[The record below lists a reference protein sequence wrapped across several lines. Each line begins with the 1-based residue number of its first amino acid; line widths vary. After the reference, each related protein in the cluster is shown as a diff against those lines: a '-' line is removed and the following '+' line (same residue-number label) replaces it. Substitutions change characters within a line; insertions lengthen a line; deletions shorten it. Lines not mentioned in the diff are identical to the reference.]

1 MEQPLIKDFLGKR
14 VHIIGIS
21 GASLCGLAELLRE
34 KGYQVTGSDRAENI
48 FTPYLRK
55 MGIDFTIGH
64 DEKNAEG
71 ADLVVYSGAVP
82 ETNPE
87 LAYAR
92 KNGIPVMERATLL
105 GQIMA
110 AYPVAIGISGCHGKT
125 TITSM
130 IGKILLDAGLDATIH
145 AGGVLDYLGGGGTRV
160 GAGGIFLTE
169 ACEYLDS
176 FLRFAPTIAVIN
188 NIDDDHL
195 DYFTG
200 GIEQIYQSFKKF
212 AGLVPGSGAVF
223 CCGDEP
229 LVRRLMG
236 ELGRKCTAYGLLPE
250 NDYTAKNIS
259 YNDYGC
265 ASFTVL
271 CKGAPLGRVELSIP
285 GDYNIV
291 NALAAISVAMYLGV
305 AFDIISKSLS
315 DYQCAERR
323 FQYHGSVDG
332 VKVYHDFAHHPSAV
346 KACLRAARKFK
357 FNKLWVVFQC
367 NSFSRAKKLFDKFVE
382 AFDEADS
389 IIIAEIFPGREVDT
403 GIIHGRDMA
412 KAIAARG
419 KEAVYIATF
428 EEIRDYLKPRWKP
441 GDMVLMV
448 GSGNI
453 NQHVW
458 KILV

>member
-1 MEQPLIKDFLGKR
+1 MDFPQIKDYVGKK

-34 KGYQVTGSDRAENI
+34 RGYTVTGSDRAENI

-55 MGIDFTIGH
+55 MGLDFTIGH
-64 DEKNAEG
+64 DEKNVVG
-71 ADLVVYSGAVP
+71 ADLVVYSGAVSDK
-82 ETNPE
+82 NVE

-92 KNGIPVMERATLL
+92 AQGIPVMERAVLL
-105 GQIMA
+105 GQLMK
-110 AYPVAIGISGCHGKT
+110 AYPVAIGIAGCHGKT

-130 IGKILLDAGLDATIH
+130 IGKIFVDSGLDATIH
-145 AGGVLDYLGGGGTRV
+145 VGGVLDYLGGGGTRV
-160 GAGGIFLTE
+160 GSNDIFLTE

-176 FLRFAPTIAVIN
+176 FLHFSPTIAVIN

-200 GIEQIYQSFKKF
+200 GLEQIYQSFKKF
-212 AGLVPGSGAVF
+212 SALVPSDGAVF
-223 CCGDEP
+223 CCGDEQP
-229 LVRRLMG
+229 VRRLMD
-236 ELGRKCTAYGLLPE
+236 ETKRDCVTYGLQPG
-250 NDYTAKNIS
+250 NDFTAADIS
-259 YNDYGC
+259 FDGCGC
-265 ASFTVL
+265 ASFTVMHR
-271 CKGAPLGRVELSIP
+271 GEALGRVSLAIP

-291 NALAAISVAMYLGV
+291 NALAAISVCLHLGLD
-305 AFDIISKSLS
+305 FEDIASSLS
-315 DYQCAERR
+315 GYHSAERR
-323 FQYHGSVDG
+323 FQFHGTVDG

-346 KACLRAARKFK
+346 KACLRAARHFQ

-382 AFDEADS
+382 SFDEADS
-389 IIIAEIFPGREVDT
+389 VIIAEIFPGREVDT

-412 KAIAARG
+412 QAIAARG

-428 EEIRDYLKPRWKP
+428 EEIHDYLKPRWKE

-458 KILV
+458 KILI